1 MITSEFW
8 SLWMDHNEYLYKA
21 CVKWMGNV
29 PEAEDVLSQAML
41 KAEEKIRIHQ
51 VEVINFKP
59 WVTKLTYNLCLDLQ
73 RQRYQTIQYCHN
85 REVISHRNAELFVT
99 KEEENPV
106 FVATQ
111 QELEKIF
118 SVWIDELR
126 PILRDT
132 FILYFQEELSYI
144 EIAQKLNISCCNVR
158 RRIHEARRIL
168 KQRYHQDYIG
178 EDKSEFEVVSQIDR
192 NKESDQ
198 ITKIGLANIENI
210 ELPILELFNQ
220 EELPEAVNSQ
230 VLPHPNPPLDQEKK
244 LDVGFPSQARE
255 KEDNSTSVYTVV
267 PGKQRIFRNFFDQI
281 NIVLAEK
288 IAALLQ
294 AVRYPTA
301 IKTPSCQ
308 KVYIHSINQR
318 VAKVIPSRSP
328 PPYQLS
334 YGQFLIMIYQTTVST
349 SLAVII
355 AAAFPLKA
363 SAEDLNINFTGTI
376 PSIVRINS
384 TSPGPIEN
392 TPEQEFQSD
401 DPTPAILNITHTT
414 GIVLS
419 ITNITDNGTVLSGSK
434 TYNDLDLINAKVKDG
449 DNLLIQ
455 SEISPSGRSTPVYPL
470 NVASAVQA
478 AVTSGKEYPVYL
490 AISNISGLL
499 PQGTYKIRVSVLI
512 TPQ

>member
-8 SLWMDHNEYLYKA
+8 SLWMDHNDYLYNA

-29 PEAEDVLSQAML
+29 PDAEDVLSQAML
-41 KAEEKIRIHQ
+41 KAEAKIRIHQ
-51 VEVINFKP
+51 VQVINFKA

-73 RQRYQTIQYCHN
+73 RQRYRTIQYCHN
-85 REVISHRNAELFVT
+85 WEVINHRNAELLVT
-99 KEEENPV
+99 REEENPV
-106 FVATQ
+106 LVATQ

-158 RRIHEARRIL
+158 RRIYEARIIL
-168 KQRYHQDYIG
+168 KQRYYQDYIG
-178 EDKSEFEVVSQIDR
+178 EDRSKLEVVSQIDR

-210 ELPILELFNQ
+210 ELPILELSNQ
-220 EELPEAVNSQ
+220 EELPEPVNSQ
-230 VLPHPNPPLDQEKK
+230 VLPHPHPALEQEKK
-244 LDVGFPSQARE
+244 LDVGFPCKTGE
-255 KEDNSTSVYTVV
+255 KESNSTSVYNVSLK
-267 PGKQRIFRNFFDQI
+267 GERFFYNFFDLI
-281 NIVLAEK
+281 NI
-288 IAALLQ
+288 
-294 AVRYPTA
+294 
-301 IKTPSCQ
+301 
-308 KVYIHSINQR
+308 NQEIT
-318 VAKVIPSRSP
+318 KVIPSRAP

-334 YGQFLIMIYQTTVST
+334 YGLFLMMIYRTTVST

-363 SAEDLNINFTGTI
+363 SAEDLNIDFTGTI
-376 PSIVRINS
+376 PSVVRINS
-384 TSPGPIEN
+384 TSPGLIDPD
-392 TPEQEFQSD
+392 QDFQSD
-401 DPTPAILNITHTT
+401 DPIPAVLNITHTT

-419 ITNITDNGTVLSGSK
+419 ITNIADNGTVLSGSK

-449 DNLLIQ
+449 NNLLIQ
-455 SEISPSGRSTPVYPL
+455 SEISPSGKSTPVYPL

-478 AVTSGKEYPVYL
+478 AVTSGKEYPIYL
-490 AISNISGLL
+490 KITNISGLL
-499 PQGTYKIRVSVLI
+499 PQGTYKIRVNVLV